1 MHLAHGSAAY
11 SSDAIYL
18 YSTRDDPEPTSM
30 ASRESSLLP
39 PNKKRQRLN
48 EDSDGCDTLESDSE
62 EAQERAER
70 DAMMDEDIER
80 ILAED
85 TPSPRRRRELRPLL
99 SNNMDEDD
107 PDVRHADEDDEDED
121 EDDNEEL
128 SHGDDRYSKVPT
140 LMPRSRFEGVCN
152 VETIKVGVYP
162 CVRLFAH
169 L

>member
-99 SNNMDEDD
+99 SDNMDEDD
-107 PDVRHADEDDEDED
+107 PDVRHADEDDEDDEED
-121 EDDNEEL
+121 WIVNDDVFGIVEWEKI
-128 SHGDDRYSKVPT
+128 GDS
-140 LMPRSRFEGVCN
+140 LMFRDIHCGKHCDICNFE
-152 VETIKVGVYP
+152 
-162 CVRLFAH
+162 
-169 L
+169 